1 MSVFYQQCKMQTE
14 SFLGNK
20 YIFHDF
26 SLFMYQFKVKRL
38 NGIPIPTN

>member
-1 MSVFYQQCKMQTE
+1 MQTE
-14 SFLGNK
+14 WFLGNK
-20 YIFHDF
+20 NIFHDF